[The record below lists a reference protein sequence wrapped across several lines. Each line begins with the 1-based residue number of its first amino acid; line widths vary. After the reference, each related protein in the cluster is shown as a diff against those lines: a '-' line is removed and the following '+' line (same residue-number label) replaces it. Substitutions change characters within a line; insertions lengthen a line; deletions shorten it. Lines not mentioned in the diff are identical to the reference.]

1 MKNNGEKQMDLN
13 NLTVFNMAKQNMNY
27 LSLKEKVIA
36 GNIANAS
43 TPNYL
48 AKSVTKP
55 SFLDSLKTTKP
66 LLELNK
72 TNSKHLGELKS
83 ATKKNQ
89 LNNVAVVYTPKPK
102 DTLTIDGNGVIL
114 EDQMNEASKASSE
127 YKRMITIYNSYKNML
142 SVANTKING

>member
-1 MKNNGEKQMDLN
+1 MNLN
-13 NLTVFNMAKQNMNY
+13 NLTVFNMAKQNMDY

-43 TPNYL
+43 TPKYL
-48 AKSVTKP
+48 AKDVTKP
-55 SFLDSLKTTKP
+55 SFIDNMTVRKP
-66 LLELNK
+66 LLALNT
-72 TNSKHLGELKS
+72 TNSKHISDLKS
-83 ATKKNQ
+83 KSKAN
-89 LNNVAVVYTPKPK
+89 LGNMAVIYTPKPK

-142 SVANTKING
+142 SVANTRING